1 MKCGRQ
7 EGIKGHSRDHGSG
20 GSPGCLSLSL
30 RGDPAF
36 GCRACLPASPTLK
49 PERSGLLVWGRNDW
63 EWRNCSVFINAQLG
77 FRKQRVSD
85 GDAGARLCP
94 DGSARAGK
102 EGP

>member
-1 MKCGRQ
+1 MEGRR
-7 EGIKGHSRDHGSG
+7 ESRGTVATMG
-20 GSPGCLSLSL
+20 AGVQQIPGCLSLSL